1 MRTGSKTYT
10 TETNMIMTEFMRDMM
25 CMCRMEW
32 FRVRKDI

>member
-10 TETNMIMTEFMRDMM
+10 TGTNRIMTESMRDMM

-32 FRVRKDI
+32 FRVRKEI

>member
-10 TETNMIMTEFMRDMM
+10 TGTNMIMTESMRDMM
-25 CMCRMEW
+25 CMCRMER